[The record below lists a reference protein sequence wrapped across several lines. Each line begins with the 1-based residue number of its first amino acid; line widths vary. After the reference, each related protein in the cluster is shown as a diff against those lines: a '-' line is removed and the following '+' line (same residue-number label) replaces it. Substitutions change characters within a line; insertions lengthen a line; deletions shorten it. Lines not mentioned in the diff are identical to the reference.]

1 VRLARAACSC
11 GSLSLNAKPKS
22 VLKPLYAPKPLA
34 RTSLR
39 CIAAGGTR
47 GYEGLL
53 DVTRTRRATPTL
65 RGRYADATRTL
76 RGRYADATRTLRG
89 RYADATRKRRTAWGR
104 RDSAISRM
112 SVRIKS
118 YCSGRVGTKRLGW
131 GSGAPVSGTRRVRA
145 CGTNGRVTLPV
156 EAWFCEHT
164 GFGRGG
170 VDYNIEPAHPPP
182 SYSTGRELGTQ
193 RTQSHRTAGG
203 TSWTRTP
210 PKRMRRTTCGSSCW
224 SSRST

>member
-1 VRLARAACSC
+1 MRLARAACSC

-53 DVTRTRRATPTL
+53 DVTRTRRATP
-65 RGRYADATRTL
+65 
-76 RGRYADATRTLRG
+76 TLRG